1 MSFLE
6 RGIPGV
12 PQIISPQQ
20 HKVLDYLTIGA
31 FALAGGLLIRHR
43 RRPSRRA
50 GIAAFINAGMV
61 LGATLLT
68 DYDGD
73 GRRPLSFETHG
84 KLDMAQ
90 AAMAAAAP
98 HLFRFAKQKKSW
110 FFRGQAM
117 NEALVIAIT
126 DWAAGAGPQQRI
138 RDLAA

>member
-1 MSFLE
+1 MTMLE

-12 PQIISPQQ
+12 PQIINPQQ

-31 FALAGGLLIRHR
+31 FALVGGLLIGHR
-43 RRPSRRA
+43 RRTSRRA

-84 KLDMAQ
+84 KLDIAQ
-90 AAMAAAAP
+90 AAMAATAP
-98 HLFRFAKQKKSW
+98 HLFGFADEGKAW
-110 FFRGQAM
+110 FVRGQAL
-117 NEALVIAIT
+117 NEAMVIAMT
-126 DWAAGAGPQQRI
+126 DWAAGARPEQRI